1 MKAYAILSSILIAIA
16 TAQDLRGTNKTL
28 APTPGAGRPS
38 PLPVTPFP
46 TEPAPKTASPVSSIY
61 IFVCTHLLQY
71 VMYRISY
78 IL

>member
-1 MKAYAILSSILIAIA
+1 MKLLSIALA
-16 TAQDLRGTNKTL
+16 TVAFTVDAGTNKTL

-61 IFVCTHLLQY
+61 TFVCTHLLQY
-71 VMYRISY
+71 FMYRISY